1 MHGLPNTKPSGLN
14 NSTLLNGTVAPSI
27 PINPWASIK
36 GKEWQ
41 AMIQKSFAK
50 EEFHEKM
57 AKIMNGQIKNK
68 GGIPNSVINLQQ
80 EAKSFPPFLE
90 KEITHHHTKCV
101 YN

>member
-57 AKIMNGQIKNK
+57 AKIMNGQVKNL
-68 GGIPNSVINLQQ
+68 SECL
-80 EAKSFPPFLE
+80 PFLTE
-90 KEITHHHTKCV
+90 SLREIDILDD
-101 YN
+101 NNNNN